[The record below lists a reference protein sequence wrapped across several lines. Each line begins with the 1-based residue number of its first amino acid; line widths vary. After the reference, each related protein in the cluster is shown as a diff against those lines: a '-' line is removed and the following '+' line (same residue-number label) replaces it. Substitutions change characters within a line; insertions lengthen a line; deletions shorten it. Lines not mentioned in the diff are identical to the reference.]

1 MEKKYSLMQNMR
13 YVLDGVWKY
22 NRVILLL
29 IPLNT
34 LVTAVSPFIGILFPG
49 RYWTNCLRQ
58 SARRDCACC
67 WRHFCWHLP
76 RQPTLPSA

>member
-29 IPLNT
+29 IP
-34 LVTAVSPFIGILFPG
+34 SIP
-49 RYWTNCLRQ
+49 W
-58 SARRDCACC
+58 
-67 WRHFCWHLP
+67 
-76 RQPTLPSA
+76 